1 MAGYSKIKITPP
13 LETPLGGNV
22 RDKGS
27 QGVHDDIYVKALVLS
42 TGKKEI
48 ALVSCALVAVTK
60 AMVESIR
67 QTAEKRCGIPEEN
80 ILICA
85 FHTHS
90 GPATGAI
97 FEEVNKS
104 YLNSFP
110 EIIASSICKAKENL
124 KKVRIRF
131 ASGEEK
137 ALPHNRRM
145 KMKNGTLRMNW
156 EDLPLD
162 DIDKPA
168 GPVDPGLGVIVI
180 EELNGRMMA
189 VLINYTCHPA
199 ILAGDNFLISED
211 YPGYTMRLLEKET
224 NALCLFTNGATGNIN
239 HINIF
244 NPHQKR
250 GFYEAERLGT
260 ILAKKVL
267 SIIPKGKAISVEELK
282 IEREE
287 IKLPLRKIPR
297 SEVEKAR
304 KLVQERKTKKIS
316 LIDGLSEEVYAE
328 QILSLS
334 KIGRESLSS
343 EIDGL
348 SEEVY
353 AEQIL
358 SLSKIGR
365 ESLSSE
371 IQVVSLGDVAFVG
384 IPGELFVEYGLEIKK
399 KSPFLH
405 AFIIGYANDYVGYIP
420 TLEAFQE
427 GGYEVKLGLASKLD
441 PKAGEIITGK
451 VLKILNK
458 LKGKEKK

>member
-168 GPVDPGLGVIVI
+168 GPVDPGLGVIVV

-343 EIDGL
+343 EI
-348 SEEVY
+348 
-353 AEQIL
+353 
-358 SLSKIGR
+358 
-365 ESLSSE
+365 
-371 IQVVSLGDVAFVG
+371 QVVSLGDIALVS
-384 IPGELFVEYGLEIKK
+384 IPGELFVEYGLEIKE
-399 KSPFLH
+399 KSPFAHTL
-405 AFIIGYANDYVGYIP
+405 IIGYANDYVGYIP

-427 GGYEVKLGLASKLD
+427 GGYEVRLGLASKLD
-441 PKAGEIITGK
+441 PKTGEIITGK

-458 LKGKEKK
+458 LKEKKE

>member
-1 MAGYSKIKITPP
+1 MSPLMAGCSKVKITPP
-13 LETPLGGNV
+13 LKTPLGGNV

-27 QGVHDDIYVKALVLS
+27 QGIHDDIYVKALVLS

-60 AMVESIR
+60 AMVKSIR
-67 QTAEKRCGIPEEN
+67 QTAEKKCDIPEKN
-80 ILICA
+80 ILVCA

-97 FEEVNKS
+97 FEEVNEP
-104 YLNSFP
+104 YLNSLP
-110 EIIASSICKAKENL
+110 EKIVSSICKAKENL

-145 KMKNGTLRMNW
+145 KMGDGTIRMNW

-168 GPVDPGLGVIVI
+168 GPVDPELGVIVI
-180 EELNGRMMA
+180 EEIDGRMIA

-199 ILAGDNFLISED
+199 ILAGDNFLITED
-211 YPGYTMRLLEKET
+211 YPGYTMRLVEKET
-224 NALCLFTNGATGNIN
+224 GALCLFTNGATGNIN

-250 GFYEAERLGT
+250 GFYEAERLGI
-260 ILAKKVL
+260 ILAKKTL
-267 SIIPKGKAISVEELK
+267 SIIPKGRAISVEELK

-297 SEVEKAR
+297 SEIEKAR
-304 KLVQERKTKKIS
+304 KLVEERKTKKIS

-328 QILSLS
+328 QVL
-334 KIGRESLSS
+334 
-343 EIDGL
+343 
-348 SEEVY
+348 
-353 AEQIL
+353 A
-358 SLSKIGR
+358 LSKIGR

-371 IQVVSLGDVAFVG
+371 IQVVSLGDIALVS

-399 KSPFLH
+399 KSPFPH
-405 AFIIGYANDYVGYIP
+405 TFIIGYANDYVGYIP

-427 GGYEVKLGLASKLD
+427 GGYEVRLGLASKLD
-441 PKAGEIITGK
+441 PKAGEMITGI
-451 VLKILNK
+451 VLEMLDR
-458 LKGKEKK
+458 LEKSSEGVFS

>member
-1 MAGYSKIKITPP
+1 MSPLMAGCSKVKITPP

-42 TGKKEI
+42 TDKKEI

-60 AMVESIR
+60 AMVKSIR
-67 QTAEKRCGIPEEN
+67 QTAEKRCAIPKKN

-97 FEEVNKS
+97 FKEVNES
-104 YLNSFP
+104 YLNSLP
-110 EIIASSICKAKENL
+110 EIIASSICQAKENL
-124 KKVRIRF
+124 KKARMKF
-131 ASGEEK
+131 ASGEEE

-145 KMKNGTLRMNW
+145 KMRDGTIRMNW

-162 DIDKPA
+162 DIDMPA
-168 GPVDPGLGVIVI
+168 GPVDPELGVIVV
-180 EELNGRMMA
+180 EEIDGKMIA

-260 ILAKKVL
+260 ILAKKAL
-267 SIIPKGKAISVEELK
+267 SIIPKGKTIPVEELK
-282 IEREE
+282 IIREE

-297 SEVEKAR
+297 FEIEKAR
-304 KLVQERKTKKIS
+304 KLVQGKERKTKKIS

-328 QILSLS
+328 QILALN
-334 KIGRESLSS
+334 KIG
-343 EIDGL
+343 G
-348 SEEVY
+348 
-353 AEQIL
+353 
-358 SLSKIGR
+358 K
-365 ESLSSE
+365 SLSSE
-371 IQVVSLGDVAFVG
+371 IQVVSLGDIALVS

-399 KSPFLH
+399 KSPSPH
-405 AFIIGYANDYVGYIP
+405 TFIIGYANDYVGYIP

-427 GGYEVKLGLASKLD
+427 GGYEVRTGAASKLD
-441 PKAGEIITGK
+441 PKAGEIITEK

-458 LKGKEKK
+458 LKERKK